1 MVLAIFLENLA
12 FKGHLGESEISLGL
26 CKTIE
31 LVDYFILDMRF
42 SANVKE

>member
-12 FKGHLGESEISLGL
+12 FKRHLGESEVSVEL

-31 LVDYFILDMRF
+31 LVDYFILDRRF